1 MPTLPVIKTAYPGKE
16 AQGGQ
21 LRLSLPRVRLPVQ
34 PSDVRWTNSNHVRRT
49 GLRRKSLTP
58 LPEDSGHSR
67 LLIPGPS
74 PLILS
79 PSKNEPSAP
88 DPLPSPVAFAHEVL
102 GVELWAKQVEVL
114 KALTGH
120 RRVAV
125 KAGNGLGKGF
135 CAAVAVLWFMHAHQD
150 AAIVLTT
157 APTFRQ
163 VRHILWRQIRRLY
176 RPAADTLG
184 GKMLDTRWELSDD
197 RYAMGLSAD
206 SADQFQGFHSPNVF
220 IVVDEAEGVG
230 DEIYEAIESV
240 MTSADPLLLL
250 IGNPTTMTGAFR
262 RAFYEERQ
270 IYRAITISALDSP
283 NVQAG
288 RVLIPG
294 LTTSRW
300 IEERREIWGEENPVY
315 RARVL
320 GEFPEQGQNT
330 LLKLSD
336 IEAAAGRPHPN
347 PLPEGE
353 GTAKPPLPG
362 GVGTPNSLSLE
373 GEETSKLPLP
383 PGEGRGEGVTPSVA
397 PSPIPAGASSE
408 VILSVDVA
416 RFGDDRSVILRR
428 RGDCVEDIRVLR
440 QMDTMQLAGWVSAA
454 IRECNPSQVYVD
466 EIGVGAG
473 VVDRLRELGHPVR
486 GVNVA
491 HKARQDGLFVNLRA
505 EGYWTLRQQFMSGS
519 IRIPADNQLVGE
531 LAALRY
537 GYDSQGR
544 IKMESKDDI
553 RKRGL
558 PSPDKADA
566 LMLAFLAP
574 SSRLRLWV

>member
-1 MPTLPVIKTAYPGKE
+1 MGVKPRNQKPPGERPLPE
-16 AQGGQ
+16 
-21 LRLSLPRVRLPVQ
+21 
-34 PSDVRWTNSNHVRRT
+34 NHPARY
-49 GLRRKSLTP
+49 GLRRHP
-58 LPEDSGHSR
+58 RQRPRPAHPPR
-67 LLIPGPS
+67 
-74 PLILS
+74 
-79 PSKNEPSAP
+79 
-88 DPLPSPVAFAHEVL
+88 PSPVAFAREVL

-114 KALTGH
+114 NALTEH

-135 CAAVAVLWFMHAHQD
+135 CAAVALLWFIHAHQD
-150 AAIVLTT
+150 AAIALST

-176 RPAADTLG
+176 RPAAETLG

-262 RAFYEERQ
+262 RAFHEERQ

-288 RVLIPG
+288 RVVIPG

-300 IEERREIWGEENPVY
+300 LEERREIWGEENPVY

-320 GEFPEQGQNT
+320 GEFPEQGENT

-336 IEAAAGRPHPN
+336 VEAATRRPHPSPFPGGEGTQN
-347 PLPEGE
+347 PLPI
-353 GTAKPPLPG
+353 
-362 GVGTPNSLSLE
+362 E
-373 GEETSKLPLP
+373 GEEISKLPLP
-383 PGEGRGEGVTPSVA
+383 LGEGWGEGVTPRTT
-397 PSPIPAGASSE
+397 ASSLPSDGGE
-408 VILSVDVA
+408 DVILAVDVA

-454 IRECNPSQVYVD
+454 IRECHPAQVYVD

-505 EGYWTLRQQFMSGS
+505 EGYWTLRQRFASGQIS
-519 IRIPADNQLVGE
+519 IPADNQLVGE

-574 SSRLRLWV
+574 SSRMRLWV

>member
-1 MPTLPVIKTAYPGKE
+1 MPTLPIVKTAYPGQE
-16 AQGGQ
+16 SQGGQ
-21 LRLSLPRVRLPVQ
+21 RRLSLPRLRLSIQ
-34 PSDVRWTNSNHVRRT
+34 PAPFANRATSQHGYGIR
-49 GLRRKSLTP
+49 LRRKSLTGQ
-58 LPEDSGHSR
+58 PEDGADGNSLVLRQAQDDGGTR
-67 LLIPGPS
+67 LDERLAARP
-74 PLILS
+74 
-79 PSKNEPSAP
+79 
-88 DPLPSPVAFAHEVL
+88 PLPSPVAFAREVL
-102 GVELWAKQVEVL
+102 GVELWDKQVEVL
-114 KALTGH
+114 NALTEH

-135 CAAVAVLWFMHAHQD
+135 CAAVALLWFMHVHQD
-150 AAIVLTT
+150 AAIALST

-163 VRHILWRQIRRLY
+163 VRHILWRQIHRLY
-176 RPAADTLG
+176 RPVAETLG

-288 RVLIPG
+288 RVVIPG
-294 LTTSRW
+294 LTTPRW
-300 IEERREIWGEENPVY
+300 IEERLQIWGEENPVY

-320 GEFPEQGQNT
+320 GEFPEQGENT

-336 IEAAAGRPHPN
+336 VEAATQRPHPRIEYRPGSN
-347 PLPEGE
+347 SLPEGE
-353 GTAKPPLPG
+353 GTAELPLPEEE
-362 GVGTPNSLSLE
+362 GVCCSLPLE
-373 GEETSKLPLP
+373 GEGWGGGENPGVAARPLP
-383 PGEGRGEGVTPSVA
+383 
-397 PSPIPAGASSE
+397 AGGDDE
-408 VILSVDVA
+408 VILAVDVA
-416 RFGDDRSVILRR
+416 RFGADRSVILRR

-454 IRECNPSQVYVD
+454 IRECNPAQVYVD

-491 HKARQDGLFVNLRA
+491 HKAQQDGLYVNLRA
-505 EGYWTLRQQFMSGS
+505 EGYWTLRQRFMSGRIS
-519 IRIPADNQLVGE
+519 IPADNQLVGE

-537 GYDSQGR
+537 DYDSQGR
-544 IKMESKDDI
+544 IKMESKDEM
-553 RKRGL
+553 RKRNL

-574 SSRLRLWV
+574 SSRMRLWT